1 MLATRTRAALGLG
14 RDGGTFGGGNWL
26 ERSKMTSKLDIK
38 NALLYIVLMTN
49 RRYQLELWA
58 WIAVYTIFL
67 ILAITLLDGD
77 RITGIPARTI
87 LALLPMVGGFGI
99 VNLCIR
105 RYQTFDEFQQ
115 KLMAESLMFAF
126 GSTAVL
132 TFGYGFLQRFV
143 GAPELSWFF
152 VWGVLGG
159 TWIVG
164 RALTSYRYR

>member
-1 MLATRTRAALGLG
+1 MSM
-14 RDGGTFGGGNWL
+14 NV
-26 ERSKMTSKLDIK
+26 DIK
-38 NALLYIVLMTN
+38 SALLYIICMSN

-58 WIAVYTIFL
+58 WLTVYALFL

-77 RITGIPARTI
+77 RITGIPARSI

-143 GAPELSWFF
+143 GAPELSWFW

-164 RALTSYRYR
+164 RSLAWYRYR